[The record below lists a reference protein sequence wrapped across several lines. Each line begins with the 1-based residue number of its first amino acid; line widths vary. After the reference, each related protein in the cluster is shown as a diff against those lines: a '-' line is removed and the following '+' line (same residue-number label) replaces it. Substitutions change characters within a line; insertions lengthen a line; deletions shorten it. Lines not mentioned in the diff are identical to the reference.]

1 MCSVMAALK
10 INQKKEELSM
20 VQLNEQTALLDKAV
34 FSNISIL
41 GFSAI
46 ENLIQRGIVEINTS
60 PIKYIT
66 AEGQEF
72 NRLSIENDGLI
83 DRLVA
88 GAKLI
93 NGKYINYCILQ
104 TMVRQKEAGNLVG
117 YTTGDYFDHLQMIAA
132 HLAFDYGINVD
143 FSDVSVKELEINR
156 TFRLDNDFSE
166 YHRVINLIMSNLP
179 SYLRNQMD
187 YKQVKKDNTEYETY
201 YAATKKNSKSDRY
214 LLLKIYNKTKALEK
228 IIVLTDSYMRVEIRL
243 IGSERVKRAFHTN
256 RFAELTDEI
265 INAYFDGQMQTMIV
279 KPYRKWQEQQRKY
292 LKKLIQEQR
301 KDDIRHWQT
310 NVLRIL
316 QNQEIDQK
324 RAVILDVGQLMD
336 IVDTLQLSA
345 NRKYDVKSNFRKQAQ
360 KYETV
365 FCNGD
370 DRKMEEL
377 IEKLTA
383 QDTGKYTAIN
393 A

>member
-1 MCSVMAALK
+1 
-10 INQKKEELSM
+10 M

-34 FSNISIL
+34 FSNISIVEFQDMEGL
-41 GFSAI
+41 I
-46 ENLIQRGIVEINTS
+46 EKGILEINTS
-60 PIKYIT
+60 PVKYVT
-66 AEGQEF
+66 AVGQEF
-72 NRLSIENDGLI
+72 NRLTIEHDGLI

-88 GAKLI
+88 GAKLM

-104 TMVRQKEAGNLVG
+104 TTVRQKEAGNLVG

-132 HLAFDYGINVD
+132 HLAFDYGIDVD
-143 FSDVSVKELEINR
+143 FSDVSVKEMEINR

-166 YHRVINLIMSNLP
+166 YHRVINLIMANLP

-187 YKQVKKDNTEYETY
+187 YKHVGKDNTEFETY
-201 YAATKKNSKSDRY
+201 YAASKQNNKSDRY
-214 LLLKIYNKTKALEK
+214 LLLKIYNKTRALQK
-228 IIVLTDSYMRVEIRL
+228 IIVLTDSFMRVEIRL
-243 IGSERVKRAFHTN
+243 IGSERVKRALHTN

-265 INAYFDGQMQTMIV
+265 INGYFDGQMQTMIV
-279 KPYRKWQEQQRKY
+279 RPYRKWQEQQRKY
-292 LKKLIQEQR
+292 LKKLVEQQR

-336 IVDTLQLSA
+336 IVDTLKLSA

-365 FCNGD
+365 FCSGD

-383 QDTGKYTAIN
+383 QDTEKYTVIDTAI
-393 A
+393 

>member
-1 MCSVMAALK
+1 M
-10 INQKKEELSM
+10 
-20 VQLNEQTALLDKAV
+20 QT
-34 FSNISIL
+34 
-41 GFSAI
+41 
-46 ENLIQRGIVEINTS
+46 T
-60 PIKYIT
+60 
-66 AEGQEF
+66 
-72 NRLSIENDGLI
+72 
-83 DRLVA
+83 
-88 GAKLI
+88 
-93 NGKYINYCILQ
+93 
-104 TMVRQKEAGNLVG
+104 VRQKEAGNLVG

>member
-1 MCSVMAALK
+1 
-10 INQKKEELSM
+10 
-20 VQLNEQTALLDKAV
+20 
-34 FSNISIL
+34 
-41 GFSAI
+41 
-46 ENLIQRGIVEINTS
+46 
-60 PIKYIT
+60 
-66 AEGQEF
+66 
-72 NRLSIENDGLI
+72 
-83 DRLVA
+83 
-88 GAKLI
+88 
-93 NGKYINYCILQ
+93 
-104 TMVRQKEAGNLVG
+104 
-117 YTTGDYFDHLQMIAA
+117 
-132 HLAFDYGINVD
+132 
-143 FSDVSVKELEINR
+143 
-156 TFRLDNDFSE
+156 
-166 YHRVINLIMSNLP
+166 
-179 SYLRNQMD
+179 
-187 YKQVKKDNTEYETY
+187 
-201 YAATKKNSKSDRY
+201 
-214 LLLKIYNKTKALEK
+214 
-228 IIVLTDSYMRVEIRL
+228 MRVEIRL

-336 IVDTLQLSA
+336 IVDTLKLSA

-365 FCNGD
+365 FYNGD

-383 QDTGKYTAIN
+383 QDTEKYTVIDTAI
-393 A
+393 

>member
-1 MCSVMAALK
+1 
-10 INQKKEELSM
+10 M

-34 FSNISIL
+34 FSNISIVEFQDMEGL
-41 GFSAI
+41 I
-46 ENLIQRGIVEINTS
+46 EKGILEINTS
-60 PIKYIT
+60 PVKYIT
-66 AEGQEF
+66 AAGQEF
-72 NRLSIENDGLI
+72 NRLTIENDGLI

-88 GAKLI
+88 GAKLM

-104 TMVRQKEAGNLVG
+104 TTVKQKEAGNLVG
-117 YTTGDYFDHLQMIAA
+117 YTTGDYFEHLQIISA
-132 HLAFDYGINVD
+132 HLAFDYGIEVD

-179 SYLRNQMD
+179 SYLKNQMD
-187 YKQVKKDNTEYETY
+187 YKHVGKDNTEFETY
-201 YAATKKNSKSDRY
+201 YAASKQNNKSDRY
-214 LLLKIYNKTKALEK
+214 LLLKIYNKTRALQK
-228 IIVLTDSYMRVEIRL
+228 IIVLTDSFMRAEIRL
-243 IGSERVKRAFHTN
+243 IGSERVKRALHTN
-256 RFAELTDEI
+256 RFAEMTDEI
-265 INAYFDGQMQTMIV
+265 INGYFDGQMQTMIV
-279 KPYRKWQEQQRKY
+279 RPYRKWQEQQRKY
-292 LKKLIQEQR
+292 LKKLMEQQR

-345 NRKYDVKSNFRKQAQ
+345 NRKYDVKSNFRKQAG

-383 QDTGKYTAIN
+383 QDTGEYTAIQL
-393 A
+393 

>member
-1 MCSVMAALK
+1 
-10 INQKKEELSM
+10 M

-41 GFSAI
+41 GFSNI

-60 PIKYIT
+60 PVKYIT

-72 NRLSIENDGLI
+72 NRLTIEYDGLI

-88 GAKLI
+88 GAKLM

-104 TMVRQKEAGNLVG
+104 TTVQKKEAGNLVG
-117 YTTGDYFDHLQMIAA
+117 YTTGDYFEHLQIISA
-132 HLAFDYGINVD
+132 HLAFDYGIDVD
-143 FSDVSVKELEINR
+143 FSDVTMKELEINR
-156 TFRLDNDFSE
+156 TFRLEHDFAT

-179 SYLRNQMD
+179 SYLKNQMD
-187 YKQVKKDNTEYETY
+187 YKQVGKDNTEFETY
-201 YAATKKNSKSDRY
+201 YAATKKNNKSDRY
-214 LLLKIYNKTKALEK
+214 LLLKIYNKTRALQK
-228 IIVLTDSYMRVEIRL
+228 IIVLTDSFMRVEIRL

-292 LKKLIQEQR
+292 LRKLIEQQR

-336 IVDTLQLSA
+336 IVDTLKLSA

-365 FCNGD
+365 FCHGD

-383 QDTGKYTAIN
+383 QDTGKYTVIDTATEP
-393 A
+393 

>member
-1 MCSVMAALK
+1 
-10 INQKKEELSM
+10 M

-41 GFSAI
+41 EFQDMESLI
-46 ENLIQRGIVEINTS
+46 EKGILEINTS
-60 PIKYIT
+60 PVKYIT
-66 AEGQEF
+66 AVGQEF
-72 NRLSIENDGLI
+72 NRLTIENDGLI
-83 DRLVA
+83 DKLVA
-88 GAKLI
+88 GAKLM

-104 TMVRQKEAGNLVG
+104 TTVKRKEAGNLVG
-117 YTTGDYFDHLQMIAA
+117 YRTGDYFDHLQMIAA
-132 HLAFDYGINVD
+132 HLAFDYGIEVD

-179 SYLRNQMD
+179 SYLKNQMD
-187 YKQVKKDNTEYETY
+187 YKHVGKDNTEFETY
-201 YAATKKNSKSDRY
+201 YAASKQNNKSDRY
-214 LLLKIYNKTKALEK
+214 LLLKIYNKTRALQK
-228 IIVLTDSYMRVEIRL
+228 IIVLTDSFMRVEIRL
-243 IGSERVKRAFHTN
+243 IGSERVKRALNTN
-256 RFAELTDEI
+256 RFAEMTDEI
-265 INAYFDGQMQTMIV
+265 INGYFDGQMQTMIV
-279 KPYRKWQEQQRKY
+279 RPYRKWQEQQRKY
-292 LKKLIQEQR
+292 LKKLMEQQR

-336 IVDTLQLSA
+336 IVDTLKLSA

-383 QDTGKYTAIN
+383 QDTGEYTVI
-393 A
+393 

>member
-1 MCSVMAALK
+1 
-10 INQKKEELSM
+10 M
-20 VQLNEQTALLDKAV
+20 VQLNERTALLDKAV

-41 GFSAI
+41 EFQDMESLI
-46 ENLIQRGIVEINTS
+46 EKGILEINTS
-60 PIKYIT
+60 PVKYIT
-66 AEGQEF
+66 AVGQEF
-72 NRLSIENDGLI
+72 NRLTIEHDGLI

-88 GAKLI
+88 GAKLM

-104 TMVRQKEAGNLVG
+104 TTVRQKEAGNLVG

-132 HLAFDYGINVD
+132 HLAFDYGIEVD
-143 FSDVSVKELEINR
+143 FSNVSVKELEINR
-156 TFRLDNDFSE
+156 TFRLDNDFSQ
-166 YHRVINLIMSNLP
+166 YHRVINLIMANLP

-187 YKQVKKDNTEYETY
+187 YKQVGKDNTEYETY

-243 IGSERVKRAFHTN
+243 IGSERVKRALHTN

-292 LKKLIQEQR
+292 LRKLIEQQR

-336 IVDTLQLSA
+336 IVDTLKLSA

-365 FCNGD
+365 FCTGD

-383 QDTGKYTAIN
+383 QDTGKYTVIDTATEP
-393 A
+393 

>member
-34 FSNISIL
+34 FSNISIVEFQDMEGL
-41 GFSAI
+41 I
-46 ENLIQRGIVEINTS
+46 EKGILEINTS
-60 PIKYIT
+60 PVKYIT

-72 NRLSIENDGLI
+72 NRLTIENDGLI

-88 GAKLI
+88 GAKLM

-104 TMVRQKEAGNLVG
+104 TTVKRKEAGNLVG

-179 SYLRNQMD
+179 SYLKNQMD

-316 QNQEIDQK
+316 QNQ
-324 RAVILDVGQLMD
+324 
-336 IVDTLQLSA
+336 
-345 NRKYDVKSNFRKQAQ
+345 
-360 KYETV
+360 
-365 FCNGD
+365 
-370 DRKMEEL
+370 
-377 IEKLTA
+377 
-383 QDTGKYTAIN
+383 
-393 A
+393 

>member
-1 MCSVMAALK
+1 
-10 INQKKEELSM
+10 M

-41 GFSAI
+41 GFSNI

-60 PIKYIT
+60 PVKYIT

-72 NRLSIENDGLI
+72 NRLTIENDGLI

-88 GAKLI
+88 GAKLM

-104 TMVRQKEAGNLVG
+104 TTVQKKEAGNLVG

-132 HLAFDYGINVD
+132 HLAFDYGIEVD

-187 YKQVKKDNTEYETY
+187 YKHVAKDNTEFETY
-201 YAATKKNSKSDRY
+201 YAASKQNNKSDRY
-214 LLLKIYNKTKALEK
+214 LLLKIYNKTRALQK
-228 IIVLTDSYMRVEIRL
+228 IIVLRDSFMRVEIRL
-243 IGSERVKRAFHTN
+243 IGSERVKRALHTN

-265 INAYFDGQMQTMIV
+265 INAYFDGQMQNMIV
-279 KPYRKWQEQQRKY
+279 RPYRRWQEQQRKY
-292 LKKLIQEQR
+292 LKKLMEQQR

-336 IVDTLQLSA
+336 IVDTLKLSA

-365 FCNGD
+365 FYNGD

-383 QDTGKYTAIN
+383 QDTEKYTVIDTAI
-393 A
+393 

>member
-1 MCSVMAALK
+1 
-10 INQKKEELSM
+10 M
-20 VQLNEQTALLDKAV
+20 VQLNERTALLDKAV

-41 GFSAI
+41 EFQDMES
-46 ENLIQRGIVEINTS
+46 LIKKGILEINTS
-60 PIKYIT
+60 PVKYIT
-66 AEGQEF
+66 AVGQEF
-72 NRLSIENDGLI
+72 NRLTIEHDGLI

-88 GAKLI
+88 GAKLM

-104 TMVRQKEAGNLVG
+104 TTVRQKEAGNLVG

-132 HLAFDYGINVD
+132 HLAFDYGIEVD

-156 TFRLDNDFSE
+156 TFRLDNDFSQ
-166 YHRVINLIMSNLP
+166 YHRVINLIMANLP

-187 YKQVKKDNTEYETY
+187 YKQVGKDNTEYETY

-243 IGSERVKRAFHTN
+243 IGSERVKRAFQTN

-265 INAYFDGQMQTMIV
+265 INGYFDGQMQTMIV
-279 KPYRKWQEQQRKY
+279 KPYRKWQERQRKY
-292 LKKLIQEQR
+292 LKKLMDQQR

-316 QNQEIDQK
+316 QNEEIDKK

-345 NRKYDVKSNFRKQAQ
+345 NRKYDVKSNFRKQAG

-365 FCNGD
+365 FSNGD

-383 QDTGKYTAIN
+383 QDTGEYTAIQL
-393 A
+393 

>member
-1 MCSVMAALK
+1 
-10 INQKKEELSM
+10 M

-41 GFSAI
+41 EFQDMEGLI
-46 ENLIQRGIVEINTS
+46 EKGILEINTS
-60 PIKYIT
+60 PVKYIT
-66 AEGQEF
+66 AAGQEF
-72 NRLSIENDGLI
+72 NRLTIENDGLI

-88 GAKLI
+88 GAKLM

-104 TMVRQKEAGNLVG
+104 TTVQKKEAGNLVG

-365 FCNGD
+365 FCSGD

-383 QDTGKYTAIN
+383 QDTEKYTVIDTAI
-393 A
+393 

>member
-1 MCSVMAALK
+1 
-10 INQKKEELSM
+10 M

-41 GFSAI
+41 GFHDMEGLI
-46 ENLIQRGIVEINTS
+46 EKGILEVNTS
-60 PIKYIT
+60 PVKYIT

-72 NRLSIENDGLI
+72 NRLTVENDGLI
-83 DRLVA
+83 DKLVA
-88 GAKLI
+88 GTKLM

-104 TMVRQKEAGNLVG
+104 TTVRQKEAGNLVG

-132 HLAFDYGINVD
+132 HLAFDYGIEVD

-156 TFRLDNDFSE
+156 TFRLDNDFLK
-166 YHRVINLIMSNLP
+166 YHRVINLIMANLP

-187 YKQVKKDNTEYETY
+187 YKHVGKDNTEFETY
-201 YAATKKNSKSDRY
+201 YAATKKNNKSDRY

-228 IIVLTDSYMRVEIRL
+228 IIVLTDSFMRVEIRL
-243 IGSERVKRAFHTN
+243 IGSERVKRALHTN
-256 RFAELTDEI
+256 RFAEMTDEI
-265 INAYFDGQMQTMIV
+265 INAYFDGQMQNMIV
-279 KPYRKWQEQQRKY
+279 RPYRRWQEQQRKY
-292 LKKLIQEQR
+292 LKKLVEQQR

-316 QNQEIDQK
+316 QNEEIDKK

-336 IVDTLQLSA
+336 IVDTLKLSA
-345 NRKYDVKSNFRKQAQ
+345 NRKYDVKSNFRKQAG

-365 FCNGD
+365 LCNGD

-383 QDTGKYTAIN
+383 QDTGKYTVIDTVIEP
-393 A
+393 

>member
-1 MCSVMAALK
+1 
-10 INQKKEELSM
+10 M

-41 GFSAI
+41 GFSNI

-60 PIKYIT
+60 PVKYVT
-66 AEGQEF
+66 AVGQEF
-72 NRLSIENDGLI
+72 NRLTIEHDGLI

-88 GAKLI
+88 GAKLM

-104 TMVRQKEAGNLVG
+104 TTVQKKEAGNLVG
-117 YTTGDYFDHLQMIAA
+117 YTTGDYFEHLQIISA
-132 HLAFDYGINVD
+132 HLAFDYGIEVD

-166 YHRVINLIMSNLP
+166 YHRVINLIMANLP

-187 YKQVKKDNTEYETY
+187 YKQVGKDNTEYETY

-243 IGSERVKRAFHTN
+243 IGSERVKRALHTN

-279 KPYRKWQEQQRKY
+279 RPYRKWQEQQRKY
-292 LKKLIQEQR
+292 LKKLVEQQR

-336 IVDTLQLSA
+336 IVDTLKLSA

-365 FCNGD
+365 FCSGD

-383 QDTGKYTAIN
+383 QDTEKYTVIDTAI
-393 A
+393 

>member
-1 MCSVMAALK
+1 
-10 INQKKEELSM
+10 M

-41 GFSAI
+41 GFSNI

-60 PIKYIT
+60 PVKYIT

-72 NRLSIENDGLI
+72 NRLTIENDGLI

-88 GAKLI
+88 GAKLM

-104 TMVRQKEAGNLVG
+104 TTVQKKEAGNLVG
-117 YTTGDYFDHLQMIAA
+117 YTTGDYFEHLQIISA
-132 HLAFDYGINVD
+132 HLAFDYGIDVD
-143 FSDVSVKELEINR
+143 FSDVTMKELEINR
-156 TFRLDNDFSE
+156 TFRLEQDFAT

-179 SYLRNQMD
+179 SYLKNQMD
-187 YKQVKKDNTEYETY
+187 YKQVGKDNTEFETY
-201 YAATKKNSKSDRY
+201 YAATKKNNKSDRY
-214 LLLKIYNKTKALEK
+214 LLLKIYNKTRALQK
-228 IIVLTDSYMRVEIRL
+228 IIVLTDSFMRVEIRL

-279 KPYRKWQEQQRKY
+279 RPYRKWQEQQRKY
-292 LKKLIQEQR
+292 LKKLVEQQR

-336 IVDTLQLSA
+336 IVDTLKLSA

-365 FCNGD
+365 FCTGD

-383 QDTGKYTAIN
+383 QDTGKYTVIDTATEP
-393 A
+393 

>member
-1 MCSVMAALK
+1 
-10 INQKKEELSM
+10 M
-20 VQLNEQTALLDKAV
+20 VQLNERTALLDKAV

-41 GFSAI
+41 EFQDMEGLI
-46 ENLIQRGIVEINTS
+46 EKGILEINTS
-60 PIKYIT
+60 PVKYIT
-66 AEGQEF
+66 AAGQEF
-72 NRLSIENDGLI
+72 NRLTIENDGLI

-88 GAKLI
+88 GAKLM

-104 TMVRQKEAGNLVG
+104 TTVQKKEAGNLVG
-117 YTTGDYFDHLQMIAA
+117 YTTGDYFEHLQIISA
-132 HLAFDYGINVD
+132 HLAFDYGIEVD

-179 SYLRNQMD
+179 SYLKNQMD
-187 YKQVKKDNTEYETY
+187 YKHVGKDNTEFETY
-201 YAATKKNSKSDRY
+201 YAASKQNNKSDRY
-214 LLLKIYNKTKALEK
+214 LLLKIYNKTRALQK
-228 IIVLTDSYMRVEIRL
+228 IIVLTDSFMRVEIRL

-279 KPYRKWQEQQRKY
+279 RPYRKWQEQQRKY
-292 LKKLIQEQR
+292 LKKLVEQQR

-336 IVDTLQLSA
+336 IVDTLKLSA

-365 FCNGD
+365 FCSGD

-383 QDTGKYTAIN
+383 QDTEKYTVIDTAI
-393 A
+393 